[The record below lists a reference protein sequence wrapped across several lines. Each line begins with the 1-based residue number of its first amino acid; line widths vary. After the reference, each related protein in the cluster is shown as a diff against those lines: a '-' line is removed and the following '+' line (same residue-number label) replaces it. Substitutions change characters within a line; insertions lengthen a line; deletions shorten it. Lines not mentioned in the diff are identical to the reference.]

1 MPTIPNELATPLMNA
16 AATAGLATLLL
27 AGLLP
32 AQEKKSIPGMLETNV
47 RHVIGDAWDVWTSP
61 LRSTPRDWLVA
72 AGSIAV
78 SAAFMPVDDNIDRW
92 AVKHQDDN
100 AFDFISP
107 FRSGGVAFSGKT
119 ITPIAIGVLVV
130 SLATK
135 SETMQEGLFG
145 CVTAYGA
152 SSIVR
157 TFVVYPLVART
168 RPEPREPDVVA
179 PPASEGDQYKF
190 GIPGSSDW
198 GRHSLPGGHIANI
211 VACTEF
217 LTSRFSMGLVEPV
230 IWAMAGAIGLGRTL
244 DRGHWT
250 SDQLIGAAFG
260 YAVGRQVALRSKRRA
275 AQQSSARADGAES
288 GLFISPQSGAVKF
301 GWNRVF

>member
-1 MPTIPNELATPLMNA
+1 MPTIPNELAMPLMNA

-27 AGLLP
+27 AAVLP

-179 PPASEGDQYKF
+179 PPASEGDQYEF

-198 GRHSLPGGHIANI
+198 GRHSLPGGHIANV

-260 YAVGRQVALRSKRRA
+260 FAVGKQVALRSKRRA
-275 AQQSSARADGAES
+275 ERGTSRES
-288 GLFISPQSGAVKF
+288 DNSGMFISPRRGALSV
-301 GWNRVF
+301 GWNVRF